1 MIENVTNLSST
12 PALSDPSGISK
23 IDFTYIFALI
33 VGAFIAGVVG
43 IIVARVNQRFEV
55 EDIKRWTSK
64 VFLSEVKANQ
74 DRLQPLSDSLAKVLE
89 SDTKVLEEDSIE
101 NTSLPNEL
109 NFDRTIYSSLADKI
123 GLLDDESIEKM
134 VQYYVKIK
142 IVEEQYKKLELIYGT
157 SPSSLIRIRD
167 IEELKKATGRF
178 NYDNNSPEWDE
189 IEEFL
194 RNAEKAYNLGKELIK
209 SLNCEVGRL
218 GLRKTIM
225 RVNRRSEQVA

>member
-1 MIENVTNLSST
+1 MIENVTNLSSA
-12 PALSDPSGISK
+12 PALSDPSWISK
-23 IDFTYIFALI
+23 IDFMYIFALI

-74 DRLQPLSDSLAKVLE
+74 DRLQPLSDSL
-89 SDTKVLEEDSIE
+89 TKVLEGDSIE

-109 NFDRTIYSSLADKI
+109 NFDRTIYSSLSDKI
-123 GLLDDESIEKM
+123 GLLGDESIEM
-134 VQYYVKIK
+134 VVQYYVKIK
-142 IVEEQYKKLELIYGT
+142 IVEEQYKKLELIHGT
-157 SPSSLIRIRD
+157 SPSSLIYIRD
-167 IEELKKATGRF
+167 SEELKKATGRF

-209 SLNCEVGRL
+209 SLKGE
-218 GLRKTIM
+218 IY
-225 RVNRRSEQVA
+225 Q